1 MEERSCLIAGGGKI
15 ALQKIHQLLDCG
27 ALVTVVAPKISKSIQ
42 SLPLTIIKRRY
53 QTRDLNGIKLVI
65 AATND
70 KKINQKIFEDA
81 NKIGLPINVADHPKL
96 CSFYMGSVY
105 ADGNLKIA
113 VSTNG
118 ECPSFGLYIKNHI
131 KNISKGFW
139 GRALNDLA
147 IKREI
152 IINTLSTY
160 REKKEAMGRLVRN
173 RLEDIGTADKQ
184 NGKVFLVGDSHIDSL
199 KKVIINKKNMK

>member
-1 MEERSCLIAGGGKI
+1 MNNLLPMFMKIEKKSCLIIGGGKI
-15 ALQKIHQLLDCG
+15 ALQKIQQLLDNN
-27 ALVTVVAPKISKSIQ
+27 ALVTVVAPKISKSIH
-42 SLPLTIIKRRY
+42 SLPVTAVQRCY
-53 QTRDLNGIKLVI
+53 QSSDLDGVKLVI
-65 AATND
+65 AATNN
-70 KKINQKIFEDA
+70 KKVNQKIYKDA
-81 NKIGLPINVADHPKL
+81 NNRGLPVNVVDQPDL

-105 ADGNLKIA
+105 VDGDLKIA

-152 IINTLSTY
+152 IIKTLSSY
-160 REKKEAMGRLVRN
+160 REKKEVMGRLVRN
-173 RLEDIGTADKQ
+173 RLEDIRTIDKQ
-184 NGKVFLVGDSHIDSL
+184 KG
-199 KKVIINKKNMK
+199 

>member
-1 MEERSCLIAGGGKI
+1 MICI
-15 ALQKIHQLLDCG
+15 D
-27 ALVTVVAPKISKSIQ
+27 KSIQ
-42 SLPLTIIKRRY
+42 SLPVTVVKRCY

-70 KKINQKIFEDA
+70 NKINQKIFEDA
-81 NKIGLPINVADHPKL
+81 NKRGLPVNVVDQPEL

-105 ADGNLKIA
+105 VDGDLKIA

-131 KNISKGFW
+131 RNISKGLW

-147 IKREI
+147 IKRAI
-152 IINTLSTY
+152 IIKTLSSY
-160 REKKEAMGRLVRN
+160 KQKKEIMGRLVRN
-173 RLEDIGTADKQ
+173 
-184 NGKVFLVGDSHIDSL
+184 
-199 KKVIINKKNMK
+199 